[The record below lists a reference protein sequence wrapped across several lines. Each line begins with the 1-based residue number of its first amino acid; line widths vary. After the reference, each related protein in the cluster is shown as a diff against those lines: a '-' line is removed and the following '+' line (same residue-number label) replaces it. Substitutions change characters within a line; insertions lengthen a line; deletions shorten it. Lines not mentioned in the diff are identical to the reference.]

1 MRITSFEASV
11 TQLARARRFKRIC
24 KRNTWVAR
32 TCLLQQEDEAQVTC
46 RVRHL
51 VWLEV
56 ERDQALT
63 VFSLAQSEWVV
74 NKEFAIT
81 EIPATIPTKANGAIR

>member
-1 MRITSFEASV
+1 MG
-11 TQLARARRFKRIC
+11 
-24 KRNTWVAR
+24 
-32 TCLLQQEDEAQVTC
+32 TCLLQKQDEAQVIC

-56 ERDQALT
+56 EHDQALT

-74 NKEFAIT
+74 NKEFAIA
-81 EIPATIPTKANGAIR
+81 EIPATIPAKADGAAR